1 MSDDE
6 RDSEQSSLDEV
17 SKRFVPVRCMEDFQ
31 TLVMPEEES
40 LCALVVTS
48 FLCPFSDKIL
58 PIVKEKFVLSEAPQ
72 TRRVRYFHV
81 ALVPEEKTD
90 ITSLLQKDPVFLA
103 TNRPPTELQK
113 RQLQKQAYDNLL
125 ELLTFLEICSTP
137 CMLFFVQGKCVRTSD
152 DVSDAPRV
160 TATGSSVR
168 KWKAVLQNAV
178 VRRNA
183 LLREYDAEKKREKRR
198 LERERRREARR
209 RAKAEEA
216 EEEEDEEDED

>member
-1 MSDDE
+1 MSDDD

-17 SKRFVPVRCMEDFQ
+17 SKRFVPVRCVEDFQ
-31 TLVMPEEES
+31 TLVMTEEES

-48 FLCPFSDKIL
+48 FLCPFSAKVL
-58 PIVKEKFVLSEAPQ
+58 PVVKEKIIISELPQ

-81 ALVPEEKTD
+81 ALLPEEKTD
-90 ITSLLQKDPVFLA
+90 ITALLQKDPVFLA

-113 RQLQKQAYDNLL
+113 KQLHKQAYDDLM

-137 CMLFFVQGKCVRTSD
+137 CMLFFVQGKCVRIS

-160 TATGSSVR
+160 IATGSSVR
-168 KWKAVLQNAV
+168 KWEAVLQNAV
-178 VRRNA
+178 VRRNE
-183 LLREYDAEKKREKRR
+183 LLQEYDAEKKREKRR
-198 LERERRREARR
+198 IERERRREARR

-216 EEEEDEEDED
+216 EEDEEEED